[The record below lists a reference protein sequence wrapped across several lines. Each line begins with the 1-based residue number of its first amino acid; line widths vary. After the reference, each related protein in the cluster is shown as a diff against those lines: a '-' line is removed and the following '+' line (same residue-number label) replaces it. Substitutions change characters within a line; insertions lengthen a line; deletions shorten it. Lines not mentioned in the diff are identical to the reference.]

1 MHYRLRSIGVGAL
14 VAAVVFALGYSFDLL
29 VVRDSHWVAADAL
42 ALGALVG
49 LLVFGYEQR
58 RARSIAAR
66 VRMIRDMNRY
76 IRNELQL
83 IVSATPENGSRAR
96 AIGQCV
102 DHIDWALREL
112 LPGKTLLSDESRVSQ
127 LDRPA

>member
-14 VAAVVFALGYSFDLL
+14 VAAVVSALGYSFDLL
-29 VVRDSHWVAADAL
+29 VMRDSHWIVADAL
-42 ALGALVG
+42 ALGTLIG

-58 RARSIAAR
+58 RARSIADR
-66 VRMIRDMNRY
+66 VRIIRDMNRY
-76 IRNELQL
+76 IRNELQV
-83 IVSATPENGSRAR
+83 IVSAAPEHGVRAQT
-96 AIGQCV
+96 IGRCV

-112 LPGKTLLSDESRVSQ
+112 LPGKSHLSDETSPTK